1 MPSKELIWIAEARK
15 YIGEEEISGPVTNP
29 RLKHLFDLVDGL
41 LDKKYLAGMDE
52 DDIPWCA
59 AFVSGILES
68 VGIESARSWWARSYR
83 QWGRSLF
90 GPVYGAV
97 VVFERGPTSGH
108 VGFVVGKTDRSAY
121 SPLWVLGGNQSDAVN
136 VKLFPRSRVL
146 AYRYPDDVSLPNFL
160 LPVFGQA
167 EEFSEKEI

>member
-1 MPSKELIWIAEARK
+1 MPEELIWIAEARK
-15 YIGEEEISGPVTNP
+15 YLAEEEIPGPETNL
-29 RLKHLFDLVDGL
+29 RLKKLFDLVDGL
-41 LDKKYLAGMDE
+41 IDDRYLGGMDE

-59 AFVSGILES
+59 AFVSGVLES

-83 QWGRSLF
+83 HWGRSLF

-108 VGFVVGKTDRSAY
+108 VGFVVGKTDRSTH
-121 SPLWVLGGNQSDAVN
+121 SPLWILGGNQSDAVN

-146 AYRYPDDVSLPNFL
+146 AYRYPVGFSLPTFL